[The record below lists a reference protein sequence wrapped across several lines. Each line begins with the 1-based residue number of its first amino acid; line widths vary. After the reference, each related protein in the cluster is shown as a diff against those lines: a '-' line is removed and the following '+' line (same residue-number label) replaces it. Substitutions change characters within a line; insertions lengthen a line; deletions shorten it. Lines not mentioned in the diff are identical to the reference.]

1 MCHAAMPQA
10 NQAAPTTGPR
20 APASP
25 SAPGKA
31 SATTQRSTFVAS
43 RDVSPKRRIPRSDP
57 MGEDASTA
65 RWLVFGL
72 NAALGIVGLGLW
84 TRAPGF
90 GVLYVLVI
98 SPAVIAMFVSLDRR
112 RPEGPGRSAFDFVD
126 RSLSI
131 FIKTFVILCL
141 VSSAAVCALCI
152 FCFVMIFGGLGR

>member
-1 MCHAAMPQA
+1 MCHAAMSQTSPVSS
-10 NQAAPTTGPR
+10 TGPR
-20 APASP
+20 APVSP
-25 SAPGKA
+25 PAPVKA
-31 SATTQRSTFVAS
+31 SVTGKRATVFVAS
-43 RDVSPKRRIPRSDP
+43 RDASPKRRISRSDP

-98 SPAVIAMFVSLDRR
+98 SPAVIAMFVSLDRQR
-112 RPEGPGRSAFDFVD
+112 QEGRGRSAFDFVD

-131 FIKTFVILCL
+131 LIKTFVILCL
-141 VSSAAVCALCI
+141 VSSASVCALCI
-152 FCFVMIFGGLGR
+152 FCFVAMFGGFGR